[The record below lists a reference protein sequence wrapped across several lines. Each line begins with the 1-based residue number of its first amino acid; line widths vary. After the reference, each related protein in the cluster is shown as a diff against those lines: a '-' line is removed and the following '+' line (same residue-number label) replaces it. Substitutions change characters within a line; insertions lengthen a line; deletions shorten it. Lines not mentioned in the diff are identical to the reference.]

1 MRVAILLCG
10 LSVAV
15 LAATQADAAGQIDEL
30 RAGKLECYGPNTA
43 KRTCAAISGYSFSGG
58 TIMNK
63 AEVLISADPVGVMT
77 TDSPVTLKGEAIC
90 GIPFKKDIDA
100 ATITS
105 GGQVLSG
112 VQADRVKAQIWAT
125 MAPNAGKELCTN
137 YAPNGSG
144 GYTTSYTLGG
154 KPEAGIPPTTV
165 ILVDPKDGY
174 RVAP

>member
-1 MRVAILLCG
+1 MCKAIFLCSLLVA
-10 LSVAV
+10 A
-15 LAATQADAAGQIDEL
+15 LAAEQADAAGLIDQL
-30 RAGKLECYGPNTA
+30 KAGKLQCYGPTTA
-43 KRTCAAISGYSFSGG
+43 KRTCAALSGYAFDGG

-77 TDSPVTLKGEAIC
+77 TNSPVTLNGDAIC

-105 GGQVLSG
+105 GGQMLTG
-112 VQADRVKAQIWAT
+112 VQADRVKAQIWAN
-125 MAPNAGKELCTN
+125 MAPNEGKELCTT
-137 YAPNGSG
+137 YSPNGSG

-154 KPEAGIPPTTV
+154 KPDNIPSTTV